1 MMKRPGFTLIELA
14 VVLAFAGLLTSA
26 GLILLPKLW
35 HEKQRVDNQKYL
47 LAAKEALLT
56 YATNYNAL
64 PVPDDPDLLATTPL
78 KLKQRDPFDRRLRYI
93 ANPKLLLNTTPG
105 ADKTLPC
112 ATLNGY
118 YTSGTTTGFPLLWQH
133 GLPEVATASL
143 PVAAVL
149 ISRGADGELGLRWVD
164 ANGDGLV
171 DPVETIV
178 GDNSTDNLAI
188 NFVQAPASETFD
200 DQLVYLTI
208 PELINALPECRQ

>member
-56 YATNYNAL
+56 YAMGYNAL
-64 PVPDDPDLLATTPL
+64 PVPVGPDLDLLATTPL
-78 KLKQRDPFDRRLRYI
+78 KLKQRDSFDRPLRYI
-93 ANPKLLLNTTPG
+93 ANPNLLLA

-118 YTSGTTTGFPLLWQH
+118 YTSGTATDFPLLWQH
-133 GLPEVATASL
+133 GLPEIATASL

-171 DPVETIV
+171 DPVETII
-178 GDNSTDNLAI
+178 GDNSTNDLTV
-188 NFVQAPASETFD
+188 NFVQAPVSETFD